1 MDETFAEVAQL
12 LFGDGASDLIAKREM
27 TDRRKRQVT
36 AGLSAVGASAG
47 AAGLALG
54 GHNLRRKYKEASPAL
69 GRVRRLKTAVKSEKL
84 ATALVPLEV
93 AGLGGELMAT
103 KILHN
108 DTKKPIKKS
117 NPDQADLHV
126 LGGSKKGKLIRQVG
140 TKVEPKARGK
150 LKKLSDDFC
159 KREELDIR
167 WEGEISKVS
176 HDKQQVFGWASIV
189 ELNGEPVVDLQG
201 DYISIDEVEKSAYA
215 YVHKSR
221 KGGDMHLRDGD
232 KPVHASDMIESFVV
246 TPEKK
251 QALGL
256 PDETP
261 TGWWVGFQ
269 VNDPDVWAKVKSGQ
283 RNMFSIHGKGVRS
296 DV

>member
-27 TDRRKRQVT
+27 SDRRKRQVT
-36 AGLSAVGASAG
+36 AGLSAVGA
-47 AAGLALG
+47 AAGTAGLGLAAHDIRHG
-54 GHNLRRKYKEASPAL
+54 YKEAKLANKAKPLKAT
-69 GRVRRLKTAVKSEKL
+69 LKTRMFAS
-84 ATALVPLEV
+84 ALVPLEV

-103 KILHN
+103 KILHG

-117 NPDQADLHV
+117 SPDQADLHV